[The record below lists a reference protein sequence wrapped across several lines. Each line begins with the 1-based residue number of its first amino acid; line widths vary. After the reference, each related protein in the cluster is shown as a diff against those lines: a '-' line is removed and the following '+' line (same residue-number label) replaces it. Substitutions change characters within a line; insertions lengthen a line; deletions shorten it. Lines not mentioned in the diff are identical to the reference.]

1 MKVVILKIDS
11 LNGYLKKVYLTIK
24 KNVQVEMDDDE
35 NVFEEVFAEGL
46 LELEVSLYVNLK
58 FSFSFCYLRS

>member
-11 LNGYLKKVYLTIK
+11 LNGYLKKFNHK
-24 KNVQVEMDDDE
+24 KNVKVEMDDDE